1 MNMKSSKNWW
11 MAAVTMVAG
20 LCVAFSVTS
29 CGGDDGVEA
38 APPIPDS
45 QGGNGQQPTGI
56 TGSVDDEI
64 TLTDSHM
71 VYLTFSTSVKGYHHA
86 SLSKENFDNMTQERI
101 ISDLKARDKW
111 ENTQGVQHHYT
122 TNLPAGSTR
131 VFCLLCYD
139 ANGNYGPLVTH
150 TFTTKPATAVWD
162 APCQLT
168 ATATGWHLNV
178 TKQNGCAKY
187 YLLTNTNA
195 QQVAELVNNPN
206 IVLARRFKTYIAE
219 HSDFVPKTDDINST
233 KNREA
238 GQTAMFVMTWGLNA
252 QGEFSG
258 NIQRSYANAAS
269 STASYQASWYNAQ
282 QSVDL
287 YDNYYD
293 AD

>member
-1 MNMKSSKNWW
+1 

-29 CGGDDGVEA
+29 CGGDDGVET

-45 QGGNGQQPTGI
+45 
-56 TGSVDDEI
+56 
-64 TLTDSHM
+64 
-71 VYLTFSTSVKGYHHA
+71 
-86 SLSKENFDNMTQERI
+86 
-101 ISDLKARDKW
+101 
-111 ENTQGVQHHYT
+111 QGVQHHYT

-131 VFCLLCYD
+131 VF
-139 ANGNYGPLVTH
+139 
-150 TFTTKPATAVWD
+150 
-162 APCQLT
+162 
-168 ATATGWHLNV
+168 
-178 TKQNGCAKY
+178 
-187 YLLTNTNA
+187 
-195 QQVAELVNNPN
+195 
-206 IVLARRFKTYIAE
+206 
-219 HSDFVPKTDDINST
+219 INST